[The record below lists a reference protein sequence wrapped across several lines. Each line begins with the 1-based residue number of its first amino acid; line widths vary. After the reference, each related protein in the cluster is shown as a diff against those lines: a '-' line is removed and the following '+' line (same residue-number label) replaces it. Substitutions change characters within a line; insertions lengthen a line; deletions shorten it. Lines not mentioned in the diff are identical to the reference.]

1 MPRSLFARLVAHGAL
16 VLVAALAAA
25 GFALDRFLV
34 ERETSR
40 LESYLAAQARLVLAA
55 LPAPGPGFQEAILRQ
70 GQAAGV
76 RLTVIARDGTV
87 LGDSEHD
94 PRSMDN
100 HGGRPEIRTALD
112 GARGSSSRTSPT
124 LGLPMLYVAVPGDPV
139 VRAAMPLSDVRS
151 LLWETRR
158 RVIFSALPAA
168 GLALA
173 LSLLLARGLTR
184 RFTAMRGFAERLAG
198 GEYDSRL
205 PVRGDDELADL
216 ERSLGALQGD
226 LAQQVGALRRDRR
239 RLQVL
244 VDGLPDAVLLL
255 DGAGHLAVANEPARR
270 LLRLG
275 RATLEGLAGSEVLRE
290 PRLLEALDAFPR
302 AGEPSPD
309 PLRLAWPEPP
319 CELDALL
326 RPLPDEE
333 GRPGILV
340 VLRDVTRQAHLE
352 RVRTD
357 FVANLSH
364 ELRTP
369 LTAVRAS
376 AETLLDGALQDPAA
390 AQRFL
395 QSIRR
400 NALRLETLLADVSA
414 LARIEAGAE
423 AVEPREF
430 DAREPVRHVVEL
442 FRAEAE
448 AAGISLETSLPGEP
462 VPLRTDPDRAE
473 SVLVNLLQ
481 NAVRYTPRGGRVA
494 VSVEAAPGGAR
505 WRVADT
511 GIGISARDLPRVT
524 ERFYRADPG
533 RSRAQGGTGL
543 GLSIVKHLVDLLGGE
558 LTIRSEQ
565 GKGTEVAVRLPA
577 LADAGGPSHPS

>member
-1 MPRSLFARLVAHGAL
+1 
-16 VLVAALAAA
+16 
-25 GFALDRFLV
+25 
-34 ERETSR
+34 
-40 LESYLAAQARLVLAA
+40 
-55 LPAPGPGFQEAILRQ
+55 
-70 GQAAGV
+70 
-76 RLTVIARDGTV
+76 
-87 LGDSEHD
+87 
-94 PRSMDN
+94 
-100 HGGRPEIRTALD
+100 
-112 GARGSSSRTSPT
+112 
-124 LGLPMLYVAVPGDPV
+124 
-139 VRAAMPLSDVRS
+139 
-151 LLWETRR
+151 
-158 RVIFSALPAA
+158 
-168 GLALA
+168 
-173 LSLLLARGLTR
+173 
-184 RFTAMRGFAERLAG
+184 
-198 GEYDSRL
+198 
-205 PVRGDDELADL
+205 VRGDDELADL

-275 RATLEGLAGSEVLRE
+275 RASLEGLAGSEVLRE
-290 PRLLEALDAFPR
+290 PRLLEALDAFPGD
-302 AGEPSPD
+302 GEHSPD
-309 PLRLAWPEPP
+309 PLRIAWPEPP

-430 DAREPVRHVVEL
+430 DAREPARHVVEL
-442 FRAEAE
+442 FRAEAQ
-448 AAGISLETSLPGEP
+448 AAGISLETDLPAEP
-462 VPLRTDPDRAE
+462 VLVRSDPDRAE

-481 NAVRYTPRGGRVA
+481 NAVRYTPRGGRIA

-505 WRVADT
+505 WRIADT
-511 GIGISARDLPRVT
+511 GIGISSRDLPRVT

-543 GLSIVKHLVDLLGGE
+543 GLSIVKHLVELLGGE

-565 GKGTEVAVRLPA
+565 GQGTTVAVRVPSVHH
-577 LADAGGPSHPS
+577 ADTGDLQA